1 MEHRAARADLAAPGT
16 DRKRAAPYHLGMTTA
31 TAREV
36 TVPLLDLK
44 AQYATIRAEIEPAVL
59 AVMES
64 QYFIGG
70 PKIDEL
76 EKEVAAYC
84 QAKHAIGCANG
95 SDAILLALQALD
107 IGPGDEVILPT
118 FTFFATAG
126 SVHRLGARPVFVD
139 IDPTTYNIC
148 PKSTEEAFGCCKK
161 VKCLMP
167 VHLFGQA
174 ADLDSIMAIAKAR
187 NLTVV
192 EDCAQAIGTEDVHGR
207 RVGSVGDIGTYSFF
221 PSKNLGGFGDGGIMS
236 TNSDVHA
243 ARMKRLRNH
252 GMEPKYFH
260 QEIGMNSRLDAL
272 QAAVLSIKLRHLD
285 SWSNARQRN
294 AAWYDEFFTAHGAA
308 DSSVPVDA
316 GGLPLRFPKA
326 PAAGRH
332 IYNQYVIR
340 VPARIRDAVR
350 DELTKRK
357 IGTEIYYPLCLHM
370 QECFKF
376 LGYQKGVFPH
386 SERAALE
393 TIAMPIYGELTEAQ
407 RHWVAESV
415 VETVKKLA

>member
-1 MEHRAARADLAAPGT
+1 
-16 DRKRAAPYHLGMTTA
+16 
-31 TAREV
+31 V
-36 TVPLLDLK
+36 
-44 AQYATIRAEIEPAVL
+44 VL
-59 AVMES
+59 EVMES

-70 PKIDEL
+70 PKIDQL

-84 QAKHAIGCANG
+84 HTKHSIGCANG

-107 IGPGDEVILPT
+107 VGPGDEVILPT

-139 IDPTTYNIC
+139 IDPVTYNIC
-148 PKSTEEAFGCCKK
+148 PKSVEEAFGCCKK

-174 ADLDSIMAIAKAR
+174 ADMDAIMSIAKAR
-187 NLTVV
+187 GLTVV

-207 RVGSVGDIGTYSFF
+207 RVGGIGDIGTYSFF
-221 PSKNLGGFGDGGIMS
+221 PSKNLGGFGDGGIMA
-236 TNSDVHA
+236 TNSDA
-243 ARMKRLRNH
+243 LGARMKRLRNH
-252 GMEPKYFH
+252 GMEPKYYH

-285 SWSNARQRN
+285 AWSAARQRN
-294 AAWYDEFFTAHGAA
+294 AKFYDEFFRNHGAA
-308 DSSVPVDA
+308 DTSVAVDA
-316 GGLPLRFPKA
+316 GGLPLRSPKA
-326 PAAGRH
+326 PAKGRH
-332 IYNQYVIR
+332 IYNQYAIR
-340 VPARIRDAVR
+340 VPGRIRDAVR

-370 QECFKF
+370 QECFRF
-376 LGYQKGVFPH
+376 LGYTQGVFPH

-393 TIAMPIYGELTEAQ
+393 TIALPIYGEMTEGQ

-415 VETVKKLA
+415 VEAVKKLA

>member
-1 MEHRAARADLAAPGT
+1 
-16 DRKRAAPYHLGMTTA
+16 MTTA
-31 TAREV
+31 TATEV

-44 AQYATIRAEIEPAVL
+44 AQYATIRAEVEPVVL
-59 AVMES
+59 EVMES

-70 PKIDEL
+70 PKIDQL

-84 QAKHAIGCANG
+84 HTKHSIGCANG

-107 IGPGDEVILPT
+107 VGPGDEVILPT

-139 IDPTTYNIC
+139 IDPVTYNIC
-148 PKSTEEAFGCCKK
+148 PKSVEEAFGCCKK

-174 ADLDSIMAIAKAR
+174 ADMDSIMAIAKAR
-187 NLTVV
+187 GLTVV

-207 RVGSVGDIGTYSFF
+207 RVGSIGDIGTYSFF
-221 PSKNLGGFGDGGIMS
+221 PSKNLGGFGDGGIMA
-236 TNSDVHA
+236 TNSDA
-243 ARMKRLRNH
+243 LGARMKRLRNH
-252 GMEPKYFH
+252 GMEPKYYH

-285 SWSNARQRN
+285 AWSTARQKN
-294 AAWYDEFFTAHGAA
+294 AKFYDEFFRNHGAA
-308 DSSVPVDA
+308 DTSVAVDA

-326 PAAGRH
+326 PATGRH
-332 IYNQYVIR
+332 SYTQYAIR
-340 VPARIRDAVR
+340 VPGRIRDAVR

-376 LGYQKGVFPH
+376 LGYQHGVFPH

-393 TIAMPIYGELTEAQ
+393 TIALPIYGEMTEAQ

-415 VETVKKLA
+415 VEAVKKLA

>member
-1 MEHRAARADLAAPGT
+1 MAT
-16 DRKRAAPYHLGMTTA
+16 M

-36 TVPLLDLK
+36 NVPLLDLK
-44 AQYATIRAEIEPAVL
+44 AQYATIRKEVEPVVL
-59 AVMES
+59 EVCES

-70 PKIDEL
+70 PRIDQL

-84 QAKHAIGCANG
+84 SAKHAIGCANG

-107 IGPGDEVILPT
+107 VGPGDEVILPT

-139 IDPTTYNIC
+139 IDPVTYNVC
-148 PKSTEEAFGCCKK
+148 PKSIEQAFGCHAK

-174 ADLDSIMAIAKAR
+174 ADLDAVMAIAKAR
-187 NLTVV
+187 GLTVV

-221 PSKNLGGFGDGGIMS
+221 PSKNLGGFGDGGIMA
-236 TNSDVHA
+236 TNSDALA

-252 GMEPKYFH
+252 GMEPKYYH
-260 QEIGMNSRLDAL
+260 HEIGMNSRLDAL

-285 SWSNARQRN
+285 AWSAARQANAR
-294 AAWYDEFFTAHGAA
+294 WYDEFLRGHGAA
-308 DSSVPVDA
+308 DSSQPVDS
-316 GGLPLRFPKA
+316 GGLPIRFPKA
-326 PAAGRH
+326 PAKGRH
-332 IYNQYVIR
+332 IYNQYVVR
-340 VPARIRDAVR
+340 VPAGIRDAVR
-350 DELTKRK
+350 DELAKRK

-370 QECFKF
+370 QECFKT
-376 LGYQKGVFPH
+376 LGYTPGIFPH
-386 SERAALE
+386 AERAARE
-393 TIAMPIYGELTEAQ
+393 VIAIPIYGELTEAQ
-407 RHWVAESV
+407 RLWVAESLVDV
-415 VETVKKLA
+415 VKRLA

>member
-1 MEHRAARADLAAPGT
+1 MAT
-16 DRKRAAPYHLGMTTA
+16 M

-36 TVPLLDLK
+36 NVPLLDLK
-44 AQYATIRAEIEPAVL
+44 AQYATIRAEVEPVVL
-59 AVMES
+59 EVMAS

-76 EKEVAAYC
+76 EREVAAYC
-84 QAKHAIGCANG
+84 RTKHSVGCANG

-107 IGPGDEVILPT
+107 VGPGDEVVLPT

-139 IDPTTYNIC
+139 IDPVTYNIC
-148 PKSTEEAFGCCKK
+148 PKSVEEAFGCCKK

-187 NLTVV
+187 GLTVV

-207 RVGSVGDIGTYSFF
+207 RVGGGDIGTYSFF
-221 PSKNLGGFGDGGIMS
+221 PSKNLGGFGDGGIMA
-236 TNSDVHA
+236 TNSDALA

-252 GMEPKYFH
+252 GMEPKYYH
-260 QEIGMNSRLDAL
+260 HEIGMNSRLDAL

-285 SWSNARQRN
+285 AWSEARQRN
-294 AAWYDEFFTAHGAA
+294 ARWYDDFFRAHGAA
-308 DSSVPVDA
+308 DSSVPVGE
-316 GGLPLRFPKA
+316 GGLPIRFPKA
-326 PAAGRH
+326 PSKGRH
-332 IYNQYVIR
+332 IYNQYVVR
-340 VPARIRDAVR
+340 VPAGMRDAVR
-350 DELTKRK
+350 DELAKRK

-376 LGYQKGVFPH
+376 LGYRPGVFPH
-386 SERAALE
+386 AERAAQE
-393 TIAMPIYGELTEAQ
+393 VIAIPIYGELTEEQ
-407 RHWVAESV
+407 RLWVAESLVDV
-415 VETVKKLA
+415 VRRK

>member
-1 MEHRAARADLAAPGT
+1 
-16 DRKRAAPYHLGMTTA
+16 MTTA
-31 TAREV
+31 TATEV
-36 TVPLLDLK
+36 NVPLLDLK
-44 AQYATIRAEIEPAVL
+44 AQYATIRKEVEPAVL
-59 AVMES
+59 EVCES

-70 PKIDEL
+70 PKIEQL

-84 QAKHAIGCANG
+84 RAKHAIGCANG

-107 IGPGDEVILPT
+107 VGPGDEVVLPT

-139 IDPTTYNIC
+139 IDPVTYNIC
-148 PKSTEEAFGCCKK
+148 PKSVEQAFGCCKR
-161 VKCLMP
+161 VKTLMP

-174 ADLDSIMAIAKAR
+174 ADLDAVMAIAKAR
-187 NLTVV
+187 GLTVV

-221 PSKNLGGFGDGGIMS
+221 PSKNLGGFGDGGIMA
-236 TNSDVHA
+236 TNSDA
-243 ARMKRLRNH
+243 LSTRMKRLRNH
-252 GMEPKYFH
+252 GMEPKYYH

-285 SWSNARQRN
+285 AWSGARQRN
-294 AAWYDEFFTAHGAA
+294 AAWYDDFFRAAGAA
-308 DSSVPVDA
+308 DSSVPVDQ

-326 PAAGRH
+326 PAKGRH
-332 IYNQYVIR
+332 IYNQYVVR
-340 VPARIRDAVR
+340 VPGRIRDAVR
-350 DELTKRK
+350 DELAKRR

-376 LGYQKGVFPH
+376 LGYTPGVFPH
-386 SERAALE
+386 SERAAQE
-393 TIAMPIYGELTEAQ
+393 VIALPIYGELTDVQ
-407 RHWVAESV
+407 RAWVAESV
-415 VETVKKLA
+415 VDVVRRLA

>member
-1 MEHRAARADLAAPGT
+1 MAT
-16 DRKRAAPYHLGMTTA
+16 M

-36 TVPLLDLK
+36 NVPLLDLK
-44 AQYATIRAEIEPAVL
+44 AQYATIRAEVEPVVL
-59 AVMES
+59 DVMAS

-70 PKIDEL
+70 PKIDDL
-76 EKEVAAYC
+76 EREVAAYC
-84 QAKHAIGCANG
+84 HAKHSVGCANG

-107 IGPGDEVILPT
+107 VGPGDEVVLPT

-139 IDPTTYNIC
+139 IDPVTYNIC
-148 PKSTEEAFGCCKK
+148 PKSVEEAFGCCKK

-174 ADLDSIMAIAKAR
+174 ADLDAIMAIAKAR
-187 NLTVV
+187 GLTVV

-221 PSKNLGGFGDGGIMS
+221 PSKNLGGFGDGGIMA
-236 TNSDVHA
+236 TNSDALA

-252 GMEPKYFH
+252 GMEPKYYH
-260 QEIGMNSRLDAL
+260 HEIGMNSRLDAL

-285 SWSNARQRN
+285 GWSEARQRN
-294 AAWYDEFFTAHGAA
+294 ARWYDDFFRAHGAA
-308 DSSVPVDA
+308 DSSVPVDQ
-316 GGLPLRFPKA
+316 GGLPIRFPKA
-326 PAAGRH
+326 PAKGRH
-332 IYNQYVIR
+332 IYNQYVVR
-340 VPARIRDAVR
+340 VPAGMRDAVR
-350 DELTKRK
+350 DELARRK

-376 LGYQKGVFPH
+376 LGYRPGVFPH
-386 SERAALE
+386 AERAAQE
-393 TIAMPIYGELTEAQ
+393 VIAIPIYGELTEDQ
-407 RHWVAESV
+407 RLWVAESLVDV
-415 VETVKKLA
+415 VRKK

>member
-1 MEHRAARADLAAPGT
+1 MAT
-16 DRKRAAPYHLGMTTA
+16 M

-36 TVPLLDLK
+36 NVPLLDLK
-44 AQYATIRAEIEPAVL
+44 AQYATIRAEVEPVVL
-59 AVMES
+59 DVMAS

-76 EKEVAAYC
+76 EREVAAYC
-84 QAKHAIGCANG
+84 HARHSVGCANG

-107 IGPGDEVILPT
+107 IGPGDEVVLPT

-139 IDPTTYNIC
+139 IDPITYNIC
-148 PKSTEEAFGCCKK
+148 PKSVEEAFGCCKR
-161 VKCLMP
+161 VKSLMP

-174 ADLDSIMAIAKAR
+174 ADLDAIMGIAKAR
-187 NLTVV
+187 GLSVV

-221 PSKNLGGFGDGGIMS
+221 PSKNLGGFGDGGIMA
-236 TNSDVHA
+236 TNSDALA

-252 GMEPKYFH
+252 GMEPKYYH
-260 QEIGMNSRLDAL
+260 HEIGMNSRLDAL

-285 SWSNARQRN
+285 AWSEARRRNAR
-294 AAWYDEFFTAHGAA
+294 WYDDFFRAHGAA
-308 DSSVPVDA
+308 DSSVPVDQ
-316 GGLPLRFPKA
+316 GGLPIRFPKA
-326 PAAGRH
+326 PSKGRH
-332 IYNQYVIR
+332 IYNQYVVR
-340 VPARIRDAVR
+340 VPAGMRDAVR
-350 DELTKRK
+350 DELAKRK

-376 LGYQKGVFPH
+376 LGYRPGVFPH
-386 SERAALE
+386 AERAAQE
-393 TIAMPIYGELTEAQ
+393 VIAIPIYGELTEDQ
-407 RHWVAESV
+407 RLWVAESLVDV
-415 VETVKKLA
+415 VRKK

>member
-1 MEHRAARADLAAPGT
+1 
-16 DRKRAAPYHLGMTTA
+16 
-31 TAREV
+31 
-36 TVPLLDLK
+36 
-44 AQYATIRAEIEPAVL
+44 
-59 AVMES
+59 
-64 QYFIGG
+64 
-70 PKIDEL
+70 
-76 EKEVAAYC
+76 
-84 QAKHAIGCANG
+84 
-95 SDAILLALQALD
+95 
-107 IGPGDEVILPT
+107 
-118 FTFFATAG
+118 
-126 SVHRLGARPVFVD
+126 
-139 IDPTTYNIC
+139 
-148 PKSTEEAFGCCKK
+148 
-161 VKCLMP
+161 
-167 VHLFGQA
+167 
-174 ADLDSIMAIAKAR
+174 
-187 NLTVV
+187 
-192 EDCAQAIGTEDVHGR
+192 
-207 RVGSVGDIGTYSFF
+207 
-221 PSKNLGGFGDGGIMS
+221 
-236 TNSDVHA
+236 
-243 ARMKRLRNH
+243 MKRLRNH

-326 PAAGRH
+326 PVAGRH

-370 QECFKF
+370 QECFRF

>member
-1 MEHRAARADLAAPGT
+1 M
-16 DRKRAAPYHLGMTTA
+16 

-36 TVPLLDLK
+36 NVPLLDLK
-44 AQYATIRAEIEPAVL
+44 AQYATIRKEVEPVVL
-59 AVMES
+59 EVCES

-70 PKIDEL
+70 PKIDQL
-76 EKEVAAYC
+76 EREVAAYC
-84 QAKHAIGCANG
+84 SAKHSVGCANG

-107 IGPGDEVILPT
+107 IGPGDEVVLPT

-139 IDPTTYNIC
+139 IDPVTYNVC
-148 PKSTEEAFGCCKK
+148 PRSVEQAFGCCKR
-161 VKCLMP
+161 VKSLMP

-174 ADLDSIMAIAKAR
+174 ADMDAVMAIAKAR
-187 NLTVV
+187 GLSVV

-207 RVGSVGDIGTYSFF
+207 RVGSIGEIGTYSFF
-221 PSKNLGGFGDGGIMS
+221 PSKNLGGFGDGGIMA
-236 TNSDVHA
+236 TNSDALA

-252 GMEPKYFH
+252 GMEPKYYH

-285 SWSNARQRN
+285 AWSDARRRN
-294 AAWYDEFFTAHGAA
+294 AAWYDDFFRAAGAA

-326 PAAGRH
+326 PAKGRH
-332 IYNQYVIR
+332 IYNQYVVR
-340 VPARIRDAVR
+340 VPGRIRDAVR
-350 DELTKRK
+350 DELAKRK

-370 QECFKF
+370 QECFRS
-376 LGYQKGVFPH
+376 LGYTPGVFPH
-386 SERAALE
+386 AERAAQE
-393 TIAMPIYGELTEAQ
+393 VIALPIYGELTDAQ
-407 RHWVAESV
+407 RAWVAESV
-415 VETVKKLA
+415 VDVVRRLA